1 MKWLSWAGRVGS
13 IELLGGQDLHSG
25 PNADSTFFNDP
36 ELALDRF
43 ILEPCED
50 AREYIKEV
58 RLVLASEAKNNEAGE
73 FGGWVSSDVSE
84 AGVERDEDSSLLE
97 CSARYPCV
105 GSAAEVLLECC

>member
-1 MKWLSWAGRVGS
+1 MKWLSWAGQVGS

-58 RLVLASEAKNNEAGE
+58 RLVLASEAKRGFGEAFNIADGQ
-73 FGGWVSSDVSE
+73 GVSVNSL
-84 AGVERDEDSSLLE
+84 AERIITFFKKDMKPRYEPASSP
-97 CSARYPCV
+97 Y
-105 GSAAEVLLECC
+105 